1 LSKSN
6 QPRFS
11 PEELRAIYAQGEDA
25 VVAMLLAL
33 LAQIEKLEARVEELE
48 GQISKN
54 SRNSSK
60 PPSGDGFGKKTKS
73 LRVKSERKSG
83 GQPEHPGSTLEWSD
97 DADVVIEHKVEK
109 CQCCGL
115 SLEEQLPQDTLL
127 RQVYEIPPIAL
138 NVIEHRAEVKVCPDC
153 GVRNQGRFPV
163 GVNSLVQY
171 GSRLKSI
178 MVYLM
183 DSQLLPAERTCE
195 LLSDILEIKISEGT
209 LYNVRS
215 QCFQDLDS
223 ISSEIQSAILSA
235 NVVNYDETG
244 LRVNGKLFWLHVA
257 CTDGL
262 TYYFVHSK
270 RGQEAMNEMNILPE
284 FKGKA
289 VHDGLQ
295 SYKDFDCEHFL
306 CNAHHLRELKYIWER
321 HKQHWAIQMIL
332 LLGTVKRQ
340 VDEAQENN
348 QEGLPVDVLNE
359 FAGRYEAILEEGF
372 AANFI
377 ETSSLMTKKK
387 RGRIKQTPPVNLLN
401 RLQKFRASV
410 LGFMYD
416 FEVPFDNN
424 QAERDMSMSSSLCQY
439 LLTT

>member
-1 LSKSN
+1 
-6 QPRFS
+6 
-11 PEELRAIYAQGEDA
+11 
-25 VVAMLLAL
+25 
-33 LAQIEKLEARVEELE
+33 
-48 GQISKN
+48 
-54 SRNSSK
+54 
-60 PPSGDGFGKKTKS
+60 
-73 LRVKSERKSG
+73 
-83 GQPEHPGSTLEWSD
+83 
-97 DADVVIEHKVEK
+97 
-109 CQCCGL
+109 
-115 SLEEQLPQDTLL
+115 
-127 RQVYEIPPIAL
+127 
-138 NVIEHRAEVKVCPDC
+138 
-153 GVRNQGRFPV
+153 
-163 GVNSLVQY
+163 
-171 GSRLKSI
+171 
-178 MVYLM
+178 
-183 DSQLLPAERTCE
+183 
-195 LLSDILEIKISEGT
+195 
-209 LYNVRS
+209 
-215 QCFQDLDS
+215 
-223 ISSEIQSAILSA
+223 
-235 NVVNYDETG
+235 
-244 LRVNGKLFWLHVA
+244 
-257 CTDGL
+257 
-262 TYYFVHSK
+262 VHSK

-424 QAERDMSMSSSLCQY
+424 QAERDIRMMKVKQKISGSFRSFHGAQIFCRIRGYISTIKKQGLNVLDSLVNLFNGDDQSPFSQPE
-439 LLTT
+439 